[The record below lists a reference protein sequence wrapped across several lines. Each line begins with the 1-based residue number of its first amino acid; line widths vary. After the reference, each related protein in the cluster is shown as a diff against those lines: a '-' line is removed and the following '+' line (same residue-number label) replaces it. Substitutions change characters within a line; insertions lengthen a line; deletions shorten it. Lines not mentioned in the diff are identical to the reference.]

1 MWMPE
6 KEASVYFIFEKA
18 QNKGNSIHF
27 TASPGER
34 APPLPGPFWV
44 TGLDGGGGGV
54 QWLSVAPGAQSQSQL
69 WCGMWSRTRIYNQSW
84 MAHKTSGYE
93 CEVQRGKAFCPSVPL
108 IRLRPRP
115 EGLLPVCPL
124 LFQLWQEACQ
134 HAPCKLSISP
144 TVNEEARRG
153 TLSFKLLFQ
162 TQRLSAGHL
171 PSSSR
176 ESPSLSISYSVEKKF

>member
-1 MWMPE
+1 MFILFLKKHTTKVIQFILPHPLG
-6 KEASVYFIFEKA
+6 KE
-18 QNKGNSIHF
+18 
-27 TASPGER
+27 
-34 APPLPGPFWV
+34 PPHCLARS
-44 TGLDGGGGGV
+44 GLRDLMGGGGGV

-69 WCGMWSRTRIYNQSW
+69 WCGTWSRTRIYNQSW
-84 MAHKTSGYE
+84 TAHKTSGYE